1 MLRRNFLV
9 DFEAEHLCDTGGL
22 ERAVSHGNGDFLVDV
37 QMAVGDFSNAEAA
50 KIRRIV
56 QRGYENL
63 QRAVGIACRSGNVA
77 DDAVA
82 ERRHIDMRV
91 FQIVDGEIFAG
102 GGIDDREVEQVVR
115 SAEFDEKVEDLI
127 DGPVGTGG
135 RLVDFIDD
143 DDNREG

>member
-9 DFEAEHLCDTGGL
+9 DFKTENFRDTGGL
-22 ERAVSHGNGDFLVDV
+22 ERSVSHGDGDFLIDV

-50 KIRRIV
+50 EIRRIV

-82 ERRHIDMRV
+82 ERRHIDMRI
-91 FQIVDGEIFAG
+91 FQIVDGETLSG
-102 GGIDDREVEQVVR
+102 GGIDDREVEQVVW
-115 SAEFDEKVEDLI
+115 SAEFNKKVEDLI
-127 DGPVGTGG
+127 DGPVGAGG
-135 RLVDFIDD
+135 RLVDLIDD
-143 DDNREG
+143 DDDRKG